1 MFFHIIFLTSCSPV
15 NKTTQSQKTSD
26 ENQNV
31 QKNILI
37 ENKTV
42 DNNVLFENKI
52 VNKKSELSNNITVLL
67 SKNKN
72 DYFADQLTNILELG
86 VYDKKLEFV
95 NFDIK
100 SYDNNEELKKIL
112 KENNEEGKI
121 YIGPISSQ
129 DTSVVENFCHKQI
142 IFFSFSSD
150 TNLAKNCI
158 YLINFFPKNELEE
171 LFKYLEKNSK
181 VALLYPENNYGYL
194 INSIIDNVIDKSD
207 SVLINRS
214 SYKNDL
220 SNVRDAIKELGKY
233 ELRKYELDR
242 QKRLLSTKNDDQS
255 KKRLNRLNKF
265 KTTSDYDFTHILI
278 ADYGLNLLQVA
289 PLLPYYDIDPDVV
302 QFLGTGVIDD
312 ENFFFEPAL
321 QGAIFPGVEKTKR
334 LELSTNYQN
343 LYDEKLLRVSTLP
356 YDLIGLLNYVY
367 SRNLTYKQA
376 LELLNS
382 SNIKFDGVD
391 GKFHFCPE
399 DILDKSPI
407 VTSFAYGPFKFG
419 RKSITF

>member
-42 DNNVLFENKI
+42 DNNVLLENKI

-67 SKNKN
+67 SKNNN

-86 VYDKKLEFV
+86 VYDKNLEFV

-150 TNLAKNCI
+150 TNLARNCI
-158 YLINFFPKNELEE
+158 YLINFFLKMNWKN
-171 LFKYLEKNSK
+171 YL
-181 VALLYPENNYGYL
+181 
-194 INSIIDNVIDKSD
+194 
-207 SVLINRS
+207 
-214 SYKNDL
+214 
-220 SNVRDAIKELGKY
+220 
-233 ELRKYELDR
+233 
-242 QKRLLSTKNDDQS
+242 
-255 KKRLNRLNKF
+255 
-265 KTTSDYDFTHILI
+265 
-278 ADYGLNLLQVA
+278 
-289 PLLPYYDIDPDVV
+289 
-302 QFLGTGVIDD
+302 
-312 ENFFFEPAL
+312 
-321 QGAIFPGVEKTKR
+321 
-334 LELSTNYQN
+334 
-343 LYDEKLLRVSTLP
+343 
-356 YDLIGLLNYVY
+356 
-367 SRNLTYKQA
+367 
-376 LELLNS
+376 
-382 SNIKFDGVD
+382 NI
-391 GKFHFCPE
+391 
-399 DILDKSPI
+399 
-407 VTSFAYGPFKFG
+407 
-419 RKSITF
+419 